1 MGGPHPPLPPTIEG
15 QTYCLRWNN
24 HKSNLVEILDA
35 LIKVESYVD
44 CTIVVDDQVQFKA
57 HRVVL
62 AANSP
67 YFQAILQDVPMDHC
81 SIIFPGVKAFEMR
94 ALLDYMYTGE
104 VNVTQSQIPTIMRI
118 AEELEV
124 KGLFDMADL
133 KEKFNKLSEEH
144 ADRASHGYPYAA
156 ASTSGL
162 TAPYAMATSSSSAQ
176 GLPSGVHNGKEHH
189 GADFPMPSQHN
200 SSSVISTSS
209 HISPSAAASSTSSP
223 PYTNYKSP
231 YTNLYSKSPGPS
243 NGPGS
248 AGNGSSLGQSKSAN
262 TPQTP
267 THSQTQPPNADHA
280 QWPLSPSAAVGMLG
294 SVYDSV
300 PDNPLKRK
308 KLSSMTSMLMNRDTP
323 ILRNVLAQ
331 ANPADSSQPISFSM
345 PSASKTDSKSSA
357 DKNSPHGG
365 SMGGHNNNHGQH
377 FNGGADFGSEK
388 KYHDEP
394 HSPYTDR
401 SFDDDAY
408 DAKGNYG
415 GGFSSNSNQKPEW
428 KRYKQYTR
436 SDIMSAIQC
445 VREGMSALQASRK
458 FGVPSRTLYDK
469 VKKLGITTGR
479 PMNRTMKRSPSTVD
493 STAAF
498 SYPHAYGAEPL
509 MSTMHE
515 GRNDEREPKDHH
527 RAEHHHMPPQ
537 LPHSLLDHALLQQAL
552 ESRGGDIAGR
562 GALLLAAA
570 AHAAANRISTS
581 PGPNGSNAMR
591 SPSPP
596 NYGRKYGRGS
606 EQDFAMERD
615 GRRRERG
622 RDRDMDSSRENER
635 RMLEHELDREREREL
650 ASESDRER
658 ELEYEREQREERECE
673 RKRAREYEREH
684 ERDMEREHTRGRK
697 RASRR
702 RSHDDEEE
710 TTGQVE
716 DLSVARRNCMSPA
729 PTESPHRRTRSPSYS
744 PPPPQ
749 PPTATAPPT
758 ALECGSGVIKL
769 ATAAAVAV
777 AASTAD
783 DSRCSSRSSNGLT
796 MADNI
801 SNDEY
806 NNETS
811 ATLEAATTMTA
822 IKREIISSD
831 DVRTD

>member
-1 MGGPHPPLPPTIEG
+1 MGGPHPPLPTIEG

-44 CTIVVDDQVQFKA
+44 CTIVVDDQVHFKA

-156 ASTSGL
+156 ASTSSL

-176 GLPSGVHNGKEHH
+176 GVHNGKDHH
-189 GADFPMPSQHN
+189 AADLPIPSQHN

-209 HISPSAAASSTSSP
+209 HISPSAAATSTSSP

-243 NGPGS
+243 NGGAPT
-248 AGNGSSLGQSKSAN
+248 GNGSGLGQTKSAN

-267 THSQTQPPNADHA
+267 THSQAQAPNADHA

-345 PSASKTDSKSSA
+345 PAASKADNKSNT
-357 DKNSPHGG
+357 DKNSPH
-365 SMGGHNNNHGQH
+365 GGHNNNHGQH
-377 FNGGADFGSEK
+377 FNGTEYGSDK

-401 SFDDDAY
+401 SFDDDGY

-415 GGFSSNSNQKPEW
+415 GGFSSNANQKPEW

-479 PMNRTMKRSPSTVD
+479 PMNRTMKRSPSNVD

-498 SYPHAYGAEPL
+498 SYPHGYGAEPL
-509 MSTMHE
+509 MSSMHE
-515 GRNDEREPKDHH
+515 GRSDEREPKDHH
-527 RAEHHHMPPQ
+527 RTEHHHMPPQ

-581 PGPNGSNAMR
+581 PGPNGSSAMR

-596 NYGRKYGRGS
+596 NYGRKYGRGGS
-606 EQDFAMERD
+606 EQDYAMERD

-622 RDRDMDSSRENER
+622 RERDMDGSRENER
-635 RMLEHELDREREREL
+635 RMLEHELEHEREL
-650 ASESDRER
+650 ASESERER
-658 ELEYEREQREERECE
+658 EYEREQREERESE

-684 ERDMEREHTRGRK
+684 ERDMDREHARSRK

-702 RSHDDEEE
+702 RSHDDEE
-710 TTGQVE
+710 TNGQVE
-716 DLSVARRNCMSPA
+716 DLSVARRQCISPA
-729 PTESPHRRTRSPSYS
+729 PNSVSPHRRTRSPSYS
-744 PPPPQ
+744 PPP
-749 PPTATAPPT
+749 APPAT
-758 ALECGSGVIKL
+758 QPAALDCGSGVIKL
-769 ATAAAVAV
+769 ATTAAVAINP
-777 AASTAD
+777 AD
-783 DSRCSSRSSNGLT
+783 ISRCSSRSSNGLT
-796 MADNI
+796 MADTNI

-806 NNETS
+806 NETS

-831 DVRTD
+831 DGRND

>member
-1 MGGPHPPLPPTIEG
+1 MGGPHPGLPPSIEG

-24 HKSNLVEILDA
+24 HKSNLVEILDV

-144 ADRASHGYPYAA
+144 AERLSHGYGYGS
-156 ASTSGL
+156 ASTSAL
-162 TAPYAMATSSSSAQ
+162 TAPYAMAAGSSTAP
-176 GLPSGVHNGKEHH
+176 GIPPVVHNGTKDH
-189 GADFPMPSQHN
+189 AVDLPIPPQHN

-209 HISPSAAASSTSSP
+209 NISPTAAATSTSSP
-223 PYTNYKSP
+223 PYSNYKSQ
-231 YTNLYSKSPGPS
+231 YSNLYSKSPGLS
-243 NGPGS
+243 NSGEAAS
-248 AGNGSSLGQSKSAN
+248 NVSTGQTKSAN

-267 THSQTQPPNADHA
+267 THSQSQPSNTEHG
-280 QWPLSPSAAVGMLG
+280 QWPLSPSTAVSMLG

-323 ILRNVLAQ
+323 ILRTVLAQ
-331 ANPADSSQPISFSM
+331 TNSADSSQPMSFSL
-345 PSASKTDSKSSA
+345 PLSSKVDKSNTDKI
-357 DKNSPHGG
+357 SPHTA
-365 SMGGHNNNHGQH
+365 SMGGHNSNHGQPY
-377 FNGGADFGSEK
+377 NGADFGGDK
-388 KYHDEP
+388 KYPDEP

-401 SFDDDAY
+401 SYDDDNY
-408 DAKGNYG
+408 DAKGNYTG
-415 GGFSSNSNQKPEW
+415 VFSSNTNQKPEW

-479 PMNRTMKRSPSTVD
+479 PMNRTMKRSPSNMD
-493 STAAF
+493 SSAAF

-509 MSTMHE
+509 LSSMHE
-515 GRNDEREPKDHH
+515 GRSDDREPKDHH
-527 RAEHHHMPPQ
+527 RAEHHHIPPQ

-552 ESRGGDIAGR
+552 ESRGGDITGR

-581 PGPNGSNAMR
+581 PGPNGSSAMR

-596 NYGRKYGRGS
+596 NYARKYGRIS
-606 EQDFAMERD
+606 EQDFAMER
-615 GRRRERG
+615 E
-622 RDRDMDSSRENER
+622 
-635 RMLEHELDREREREL
+635 RERERERIRDHDNERGHEHERRML
-650 ASESDRER
+650 RENEFETVREITADNERER
-658 ELEYEREQREERECE
+658 EHERNHEIEREYERKRLREF
-673 RKRAREYEREH
+673 EREH
-684 ERDMEREHTRGRK
+684 ERDIEREHDRGLK
-697 RASRR
+697 RINRGL
-702 RSHDDEEE
+702 SHEDDE
-710 TTGQVE
+710 TVE
-716 DLSVARRNCMSPA
+716 DLSVTRRRCLSPQIEM
-729 PTESPHRRTRSPSYS
+729 PPQRRMRSRSYS
-744 PPPPQ
+744 SPPQ
-749 PPTATAPPT
+749 SAAATSTTTVAS
-758 ALECGSGVIKL
+758 AIECTNNGVIKL
-769 ATAAAVAV
+769 ATAAAISV
-777 AASTAD
+777 TATTTNQND
-783 DSRCSSRSSNGLT
+783 NSRCSSRSSNELT
-796 MADNI
+796 VA
-801 SNDEY
+801 DEY
-806 NNETS
+806 NNGC
-811 ATLEAATTMTA
+811 ATTALEATKTMTA
-822 IKREIISSD
+822 IKHELINSD
-831 DVRTD
+831 DGRAD

>member
-1 MGGPHPPLPPTIEG
+1 MGGPYPPLPPTIEG

-144 ADRASHGYPYAA
+144 AGRSSHGYPYAA
-156 ASTSGL
+156 TSASSL
-162 TAPYAMATSSSSAQ
+162 TAPYAMTASSTSAQ
-176 GLPSGVHNGKEHH
+176 SLPSGEHNGAKDH
-189 GADFPMPSQHN
+189 GVDLPMPPQKN

-209 HISPSAAASSTSSP
+209 NISPSAATSSTSSP
-223 PYTNYKSP
+223 PYVNYKSP
-231 YTNLYSKSPGPS
+231 YSNLYSKSPGPS
-243 NGPGS
+243 NSGGS
-248 AGNGSSLGQSKSAN
+248 AGTESAGQSKSSN

-267 THSQTQPPNADHA
+267 THSQSQPSNAERG
-280 QWPLSPSAAVGMLG
+280 QWPLSPSAAVSLLG

-331 ANPADSSQPISFSM
+331 ANPADSSQPMSFSL
-345 PSASKTDSKSSA
+345 SGATKSEKSNV
-357 DKNSPHGG
+357 DKNSPHTG
-365 SMGGHNNNHGQH
+365 SLTGHNNNHGHH
-377 FNGGADFGSEK
+377 FNGADYNSDK
-388 KYHDEP
+388 KYPDEP

-401 SFDDDAY
+401 SFDDDGY
-408 DAKGNYG
+408 DAKGNYAG
-415 GGFSSNSNQKPEW
+415 GGFSSNANQKPEW

-479 PMNRTMKRSPSTVD
+479 PMNRTMKRSPSNVES
-493 STAAF
+493 STAF
-498 SYPHAYGAEPL
+498 PYPHGYGAEPL
-509 MSTMHE
+509 MSSMHD

-527 RAEHHHMPPQ
+527 RAEHHHIPPQ

-581 PGPNGSNAMR
+581 PGPNGPNAVR

-596 NYGRKYGRGS
+596 NYGRKYGRVS
-606 EQDFAMERD
+606 ESDFAMERGLDHDREHAIERD
-615 GRRRERG
+615 GAHRNERH
-622 RDRDMDSSRENER
+622 RLENE
-635 RMLEHELDREREREL
+635 LENEQEM
-650 ASESDRER
+650 ATESDRER
-658 ELEYEREQREERECE
+658 EYERDHEREQAHDRRRAHEFERGQERENCE
-673 RKRAREYEREH
+673 RAREHNRRNRQHSREV
-684 ERDMEREHTRGRK
+684 
-697 RASRR
+697 
-702 RSHDDEEE
+702 EE
-710 TTGQVE
+710 TTGHVE
-716 DLSVARRNCMSPA
+716 DLSVSRRRCISPQEEA
-729 PTESPHRRTRSPSYS
+729 LQRRTRSPSYS
-744 PPPPQ
+744 PPSPRA
-749 PPTATAPPT
+749 ATIPA
-758 ALECGSGVIKL
+758 AVECSTGVIKL
-769 ATAAAVAV
+769 ATAASVAV
-777 AASTAD
+777 APAANSPNNHR
-783 DSRCSSRSSNGLT
+783 SRSSSRNSNGLT
-796 MADNI
+796 IADNN
-801 SNDEY
+801 SVDEY
-806 NNETS
+806 NNES
-811 ATLEAATTMTA
+811 NSTLEAATTMTT
-822 IKREIISSD
+822 IKREVISID
-831 DVRTD
+831 DGRTD

>member
-44 CTIVVDDQVQFKA
+44 CTIVVDEQVQFKA

-104 VNVTQSQIPTIMRI
+104 VNVTQSQIPSIMRI

-133 KEKFNKLSEEH
+133 KEKFNRLSEEH
-144 ADRASHGYPYAA
+144 AERSSHGYPYTAGS
-156 ASTSGL
+156 ASAL
-162 TAPYAMATSSSSAQ
+162 TAPYAIAASSSSAQ
-176 GLPSGVHNGKEHH
+176 GIPTGVHNGAKDH
-189 GADFPMPSQHN
+189 GIDLPLPTQHN

-209 HISPSAAASSTSSP
+209 NISPSAAASSTSSP

-231 YTNLYSKSPGPS
+231 YSNLYTKSPGPPNCGGS
-243 NGPGS
+243 ASAGS
-248 AGNGSSLGQSKSAN
+248 AGQTNSAN

-267 THSQTQPPNADHA
+267 THLQSQSSNAEHG
-280 QWPLSPSAAVGMLG
+280 QWPLSPSAAVSMLG

-331 ANPADSSQPISFSM
+331 ANPADSSQPMAFSL
-345 PSASKTDSKSSA
+345 PGASKTDKSNI
-357 DKNSPHGG
+357 DKNSSNTGTMPGP
-365 SMGGHNNNHGQH
+365 NNNHGQH
-377 FNGGADFGSEK
+377 FNGVDYSGDK

-401 SFDDDAY
+401 SFEDDGY
-408 DAKGNYG
+408 DAKGSYS
-415 GGFSSNSNQKPEW
+415 GGFSSNANQKPEW

-479 PMNRTMKRSPSTVD
+479 PMNRTMKRSPSNVD
-493 STAAF
+493 SSAAF
-498 SYPHAYGAEPL
+498 AYPHGYGAEPL
-509 MSTMHE
+509 LSSIHD
-515 GRNDEREPKDHH
+515 GHNDEREPKDHH
-527 RAEHHHMPPQ
+527 RSEHHHIAPQ

-570 AHAAANRISTS
+570 AHAAANRITTS
-581 PGPNGSNAMR
+581 PGPNGPTAVR

-596 NYGRKYGRGS
+596 NYGRKYGRMR
-606 EQDFAMERD
+606 EQDFSLD
-615 GRRRERG
+615 RERG
-622 RDRDMDSSRENER
+622 RDRDGGSENER
-635 RMLEHELDREREREL
+635 RMLESDMEHGREL
-650 ASESDRER
+650 SMESARE
-658 ELEYEREQREERECE
+658 
-673 RKRAREYEREH
+673 REYEREH
-684 ERDMEREHTRGRK
+684 ERDQECERK
-697 RASRR
+697 RLHEYERAHERDLEPERKRENRR
-702 RSHDDEEE
+702 HSHEDVESA
-710 TTGQVE
+710 GHVE
-716 DLSVARRNCMSPA
+716 DLSVSRKRCLSPRLD
-729 PTESPHRRTRSPSYS
+729 PTERRARSPSYS
-744 PPPPQ
+744 PPPPP
-749 PPTATAPPT
+749 PPTLSGSAIQSAV
-758 ALECGSGVIKL
+758 ECGTGVIKL
-769 ATAAAVAV
+769 ATAAAVALAP
-777 AASTAD
+777 AATSPVED
-783 DSRCSSRSSNGLT
+783 RSRSSSRNSNGLT
-796 MADNI
+796 IADNDI
-801 SNDEY
+801 IDDY
-806 NNETS
+806 NNES
-811 ATLEAATTMTA
+811 ASALEAATTMTT
-822 IKREIISSD
+822 IKREIVNMD
-831 DVRTD
+831 DGRTD